1 MWFWFFKTIKIGYFV
16 SANVIIALLLAKT
29 LDQLFGDFNLQ
40 LEKKKYFYR
49 SLFEMVFMLWL
60 SGIVIYFFY
69 TFLLRYFGHVIND
82 ARDFEA
88 NIFVFVLFFFQKT
101 LKHKMQY
108 IHDKMV

>member
-1 MWFWFFKTIKIGYFV
+1 
-16 SANVIIALLLAKT
+16 
-29 LDQLFGDFNLQ
+29 
-40 LEKKKYFYR
+40 
-49 SLFEMVFMLWL
+49 L